1 MKKLSK
7 SRKHQQKSDIKSRA
21 LVSKNTID
29 NFSSYTLSV
38 DEIMALNNRLD
49 QHIPYTINYNS
60 INMEFE
66 RSYQNI
72 SCNIFHIPEQNLT
85 HFTTKLRN
93 TCEKYC
99 KIKVPFKYKEV
110 IKQQQYSNLKTR

>member
-1 MKKLSK
+1 MKKLLK

-21 LVSKNTID
+21 QVSKNTID

-38 DEIMALNNRLD
+38 DEFMALNNRLD
-49 QHIPYTINYNS
+49 QHIPYTIYYNS
-60 INMEFE
+60 INTEFE

-72 SCNIFHIPEQNLT
+72 SCNIFHIPEQDLT
-85 HFTTKLRN
+85 HVKTKLRN

-99 KIKVPFKYKEV
+99 KIKVPFKCKEV
-110 IKQQQYSNLKTR
+110 IK